1 MGRIFSALHHHPDVP
16 DALPP
21 VTAWLLLEGLKLA
34 STLVAFSTFGLLF
47 FANSAFIHARM
58 KEFGLLSSPAPPL
71 R

>member
-1 MGRIFSALHHHPDVP
+1 VGRIFSALHHHPDVP

-47 FANSAFIHARM
+47 FANSA
-58 KEFGLLSSPAPPL
+58 LSTPA
-71 R
+71 